1 MRRIRIPSRIQSICV
16 TSIHHS
22 SLEWPSRALCLG
34 FPGAGSSVEAA
45 SPTALQ
51 QVIGCQLRC
60 TRFPT
65 RVVLQPT
72 GESLVYGCL
81 NRTDGH
87 FRAYGQTLRYQ
98 HGDRRP
104 TASVYQPRLRLERPR
119 VPSVARAESRPGSR
133 LRPGEQLVIS
143 AATLENRACSPGR
156 PFCPVQGSQQFE
168 STPAV
173 RADGGTARQG
183 EQLVISAETLEN
195 RASSPSRPFRPAQAL
210 WKQALEEELGA
221 VFGSRV
227 PVRKA
232 AERPSQGLSRE
243 LAGAVSGLNQAS
255 SSVKSG
261 EPRRKSRTVY

>member
-1 MRRIRIPSRIQSICV
+1 MSATLYPVSNSRR
-16 TSIHHS
+16 
-22 SLEWPSRALCLG
+22 
-34 FPGAGSSVEAA
+34 
-45 SPTALQ
+45 PTAYGRIL
-51 QVIGCQLRC
+51 GLR
-60 TRFPT
+60 
-65 RVVLQPT
+65 LSQPDRRT
-72 GESLVYGCL
+72 LPGLRTNASLF
-81 NRTDGH
+81 NT
-87 FRAYGQTLRYQ
+87 
-98 HGDRRP
+98 GDRRLP

-156 PFCPVQGSQQFE
+156 PLCPVQDTQQFE
-168 STPAV
+168 ATPAV

-195 RASSPSRPFRPAQAL
+195 RASSPSRPSRPAQTL
-210 WKQALEEELGA
+210 WRKALEEELGA

-261 EPRRKSRTVY
+261 EPRRKSRTIC

>member
-87 FRAYGQTLRYQ
+87 FRAYGQTLRYSTREIV
-98 HGDRRP
+98 GLP

-156 PFCPVQGSQQFE
+156 PLCPVQEG
-168 STPAV
+168 AN
-173 RADGGTARQG
+173 GGTARQG
-183 EQLVISAETLEN
+183 EQLVISAATLEN
-195 RASSPSRPFRPAQAL
+195 RASSPSRPSRPAQAL
-210 WKQALEEELGA
+210 WRKALEEELGA

-232 AERPSQGLSRE
+232 AEHPSQGLSRE

>member
-1 MRRIRIPSRIQSICV
+1 MS
-16 TSIHHS
+16 T
-22 SLEWPSRALCLG
+22 G
-34 FPGAGSSVEAA
+34 
-45 SPTALQ
+45 PTDISGL
-51 QVIGCQLRC
+51 
-60 TRFPT
+60 TDKRFAINT
-65 RVVLQPT
+65 
-72 GESLVYGCL
+72 EIE
-81 NRTDGH
+81 GH
-87 FRAYGQTLRYQ
+87 
-98 HGDRRP
+98 
-104 TASVYQPRLRLERPR
+104 TASVFHQRLRLERPR

-156 PFCPVQGSQQFE
+156 PLCPVQEG
-168 STPAV
+168 AN
-173 RADGGTARQG
+173 GGTARQG
-183 EQLVISAETLEN
+183 EQLVISAATLEN
-195 RASSPSRPFRPAQAL
+195 RASSPSRPSRPAQTL
-210 WKQALEEELGA
+210 WRKALEEELGA

>member
-1 MRRIRIPSRIQSICV
+1 MSATLYPVSNSRR
-16 TSIHHS
+16 
-22 SLEWPSRALCLG
+22 
-34 FPGAGSSVEAA
+34 
-45 SPTALQ
+45 PTAYGRIL
-51 QVIGCQLRC
+51 GLR
-60 TRFPT
+60 
-65 RVVLQPT
+65 LSQPDRRT
-72 GESLVYGCL
+72 LPGLRTNASLF
-81 NRTDGH
+81 NT
-87 FRAYGQTLRYQ
+87 
-98 HGDRRP
+98 GDRRLP

-143 AATLENRACSPGR
+143 AETLENRACSPGR

-183 EQLVISAETLEN
+183 EQLVISAATLEN
-195 RASSPSRPFRPAQAL
+195 RASSPSRPSRPAQTL
-210 WKQALEEELGA
+210 WKKALEEELGA

-243 LAGAVSGLNQAS
+243 LAGAVSGLNQAL

-261 EPRRKSRTVY
+261 EPRRKSRTIY

>member
-1 MRRIRIPSRIQSICV
+1 VRRIRIPSRIQSICV

-87 FRAYGQTLRYQ
+87 FRAYGQTLRYSTREIVGYQ
-98 HGDRRP
+98 LRR
-104 TASVYQPRLRLERPR
+104 
-119 VPSVARAESRPGSR
+119 
-133 LRPGEQLVIS
+133 
-143 AATLENRACSPGR
+143 
-156 PFCPVQGSQQFE
+156 
-168 STPAV
+168 STNQDFV
-173 RADGGTARQG
+173 SSDHEFRQS
-183 EQLVISAETLEN
+183 LA
-195 RASSPSRPFRPAQAL
+195 
-210 WKQALEEELGA
+210 
-221 VFGSRV
+221 
-227 PVRKA
+227 
-232 AERPSQGLSRE
+232 PSQGPA
-243 LAGAVSGLNQAS
+243 AGYDRVS
-255 SSVKSG
+255 SS
-261 EPRRKSRTVY
+261 